1 MSALRMALLMYL
13 PTILKELVKQLE
25 SNKMAQ
31 LQQSVATNEVFIY
44 SNPPVEFQ
52 SILQLCP
59 SIWEKPYNEGTDH
72 QISNLEG
79 AINGDIF
86 RPYCQKCQ
94 DEFIYC

>member
-44 SNPPVEFQ
+44 SNPPAEFQ

-59 SIWEKPYNEGTDH
+59 SIWEKPYNKGTDH
-72 QISNLEG
+72 QISYLEE
-79 AINGDIF
+79 AIN
-86 RPYCQKCQ
+86 